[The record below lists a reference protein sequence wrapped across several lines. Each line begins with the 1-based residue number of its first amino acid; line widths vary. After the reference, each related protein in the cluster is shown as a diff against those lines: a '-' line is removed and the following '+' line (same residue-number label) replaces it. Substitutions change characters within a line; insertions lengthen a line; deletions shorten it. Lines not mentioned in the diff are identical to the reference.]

1 MFYPF
6 IAKMKLPVFLSLVFG
21 LWVMEIQK
29 FAKSVLHRKTKT
41 EDLRRTGSWKPS
53 KKSTLRFLS
62 RTRSEP
68 EREDVGIEEEETESW
83 VATLPDLPP
92 MRPRKSPLIAQTL
105 IIGPCTLLG
114 FMRYNSPVHNADK
127 SHVRLLFSSCILPCI
142 MSYEGKYPSPSPLPL
157 PPSTQLLHPLKKKW
171 KSSNDSSDP
180 LQVDLSFDHS
190 HSGILFSK
198 IKCIARFK
206 VSHLSSPDWSTVCVT
221 KLKTFH

>member
-105 IIGPCTLLG
+105 IIDPCTLLG
-114 FMRYNSPVHNADK
+114 FMRYNSPVHNADMCV
-127 SHVRLLFSSCILPCI
+127 SYFLLVFYHVSWVMKVSTLLPL
-142 MSYEGKYPSPSPLPL
+142 PSPSP
-157 PPSTQLLHPLKKKW
+157 PPPNSYTHSKKSESHLMTPVTLFKLICHSTILILEFFFR
-171 KSSNDSSDP
+171 KSS
-180 LQVDLSFDHS
+180 V
-190 HSGILFSK
+190 
-198 IKCIARFK
+198 
-206 VSHLSSPDWSTVCVT
+206 
-221 KLKTFH
+221 

>member
-1 MFYPF
+1 MCIGRSILGIYSRLNMEIWNIAVVFTYIHHIKAQLWCLDLYTRQSCWLFVCARNGNHACWWKFQRLFYNKIPVVIYPF
-6 IAKMKLPVFLSLVFG
+6 IAKMKLPVFLSLVFC

-92 MRPRKSPLIAQTL
+92 MRPRKSPLIMQTRVVPV
-105 IIGPCTLLG
+105 GP
-114 FMRYNSPVHNADK
+114 
-127 SHVRLLFSSCILPCI
+127 
-142 MSYEGKYPSPSPLPL
+142 
-157 PPSTQLLHPLKKKW
+157 
-171 KSSNDSSDP
+171 
-180 LQVDLSFDHS
+180 
-190 HSGILFSK
+190 
-198 IKCIARFK
+198 
-206 VSHLSSPDWSTVCVT
+206 
-221 KLKTFH
+221 

>member
-68 EREDVGIEEEETESW
+68 EREDVGIEEEEPESW

-114 FMRYNSPVHNADK
+114 FMRYNSLFIMQTKVMCV
-127 SHVRLLFSSCILPCI
+127 SYFLLVFYHVSWVMKVSTLLPL
-142 MSYEGKYPSPSPLPL
+142 PSPSP
-157 PPSTQLLHPLKKKW
+157 PPPPNSYTHSKKSESHLMTPVTLFKLICHSTILILEFFFR
-171 KSSNDSSDP
+171 KSS
-180 LQVDLSFDHS
+180 V
-190 HSGILFSK
+190 
-198 IKCIARFK
+198 
-206 VSHLSSPDWSTVCVT
+206 
-221 KLKTFH
+221 

>member
-68 EREDVGIEEEETESW
+68 EREDVGIEEEEPESW

-114 FMRYNSPVHNADK
+114 FMRYNSLFIMQTKVMCV
-127 SHVRLLFSSCILPCI
+127 SYFLLVFYHVSWVMKVSTLLPL
-142 MSYEGKYPSPSPLPL
+142 PSPSPLHPTL
-157 PPSTQLLHPLKKKW
+157 TPTQKKW

>member
-1 MFYPF
+1 MIYPF
-6 IAKMKLPVFLSLVFG
+6 IAKMKLPVFLSLVFC

-92 MRPRKSPLIAQTL
+92 MRPRKSPLIMQKSY
-105 IIGPCTLLG
+105 CTGRSLYSTW
-114 FMRYNSPVHNADK
+114 FHEIQAPVHNEDK
-127 SHVRLLFSSCILPCI
+127 SNVYPLFSPCI
-142 MSYEGKYPSPSPLPL
+142 WPCLIKFR
-157 PPSTQLLHPLKKKW
+157 PSTLLSLVFPPTHPPPPQTPTQKKW
-171 KSSNDSSDP
+171 KSSNDSDNSD
-180 LQVDLSFDHS
+180 LLSWSVFDHS
-190 HSGILFSK
+190 HSGILFFENQVYS
-198 IKCIARFK
+198 
-206 VSHLSSPDWSTVCVT
+206 
-221 KLKTFH
+221 